1 MRVRFFAF
9 ALLFALAGC
18 SQVTEKAEGMA
29 NRSFTSYALGKPYTQ
44 VASIG
49 TSPMDRLAGDDRA
62 TFGPMIGATPL
73 SNGQMIYRHIAPS
86 ARTERG
92 ADFGGLV
99 SSSSVMSNN
108 RLSYFLV
115 GQDGIVKDWATGS
128 VPGDATSCMRYIG
141 GIIQQCADMAQ
152 QQTSLA
158 IYDSKVLTKDNQPI
172 SVWGQ
177 PANVMANP
185 QAAGPAVSQP
195 RAPMRA
201 PRG

>member
-1 MRVRFFAF
+1 MRIRFSAF
-9 ALLFALAGC
+9 ALLLALAGC

-44 VASIG
+44 VASLG
-49 TSPMDRLAGDDRA
+49 TSPMDRLAGNDRA

-73 SNGQMIYRHIAPS
+73 SNGQVIYRHIAPA

-99 SSSSVMSNN
+99 SSSSVVSNN

-141 GIIQQCADMAQ
+141 GIIQQCADVAQ

-172 SVWGQ
+172 SIWGQ
-177 PANVMANP
+177 PANLDSNP
-185 QAAGPAVSQP
+185 PVTGL
-195 RAPMRA
+195 APFK
-201 PRG
+201 PRGPRG